1 MYLRRRYRSVYLL
14 IPLGLYI
21 ILTLLYK
28 SVNRTSHG
36 PHPHSIQQPT
46 AKFVRESSPE
56 LLREQFGYN
65 AWLVE
70 QLPLQ
75 APVKRVR
82 HKLCERSAESA
93 ESQSGVSI
101 IVIFRNEQMAM
112 LLRTLHSIVA
122 ATPAELLSEL
132 LVIDD
137 HSDINYWDQKYP
149 RDAFDAYLKTNVY
162 RAARF
167 IHLKE
172 AVGVVRARRFAV
184 TQIAT
189 DIVVFVDAH
198 VEVSAGWLPPLLAAI
213 AGDNRTLATPLLD
226 VLDPETI
233 QYKRVAEPK
242 RGLFDWTLRRREV
255 PLWSEQRRNLPRPY
269 ETPVMR
275 AAVFAVNAKA
285 FDTLSNFDPDV
296 IAPAAAELELSLQ
309 FWCIGGRVLVVPC
322 SRVAHL
328 QPSDGRAL
336 QRYGDLNQMGM
347 QLFRVSKV
355 LNNYSINFSEDNFFF
370 LPELQA
376 SGRNLAKRY
385 ALSVESLCNAATDR
399 RGKHRFAGEYI
410 HQV

>member
-1 MYLRRRYRSVYLL
+1 MLHRVYVYLRRRYRSVYLL

-21 ILTLLYK
+21 ILTLLYRH
-28 SVNRTSHG
+28 VNRTNHS
-36 PHPHSIQQPT
+36 PHAHSLHNPT
-46 AKFVRESSPE
+46 ARSLKESSPD
-56 LLREQFGYN
+56 LLREKFGYN

-70 QLPLQ
+70 QLPPRL
-75 APVKRVR
+75 PVKRVR

-101 IVIFRNEQMAM
+101 VVIFRNEQMAM

-137 HSDINYWDQKYP
+137 HSDINYWDQKYS
-149 RDAFDAYLKTNVY
+149 RETFNAYLKSNVY

-167 IHLKE
+167 IHLE
-172 AVGVVRARRFAV
+172 GAVGVVRARRFAV

-189 DIVVFVDAH
+189 ETVVFVDAH
-198 VEVSAGWLPPLLAAI
+198 VEVSAGWLPPLLEAI

-233 QYKRVAEPK
+233 QYKRVVEPR

-275 AAVFAVNAKA
+275 AAVFAVNTKA
-285 FDTLSNFDPDV
+285 FHTLSNFDPDV

-336 QRYGDLNQMGM
+336 QRYGDLNQMGL
-347 QLFRVSKV
+347 QLFRVSARK
-355 LNNYSINFSEDNFFF
+355 
-370 LPELQA
+370 
-376 SGRNLAKRY
+376 
-385 ALSVESLCNAATDR
+385 
-399 RGKHRFAGEYI
+399 
-410 HQV
+410 

>member
-14 IPLGLYI
+14 IPLGLCI
-21 ILTLLYK
+21 ALTLLYRH
-28 SVNRTSHG
+28 VNRTSPV
-36 PHPHSIQQPT
+36 PHPQSIQKPT
-46 AKFVRESSPE
+46 PD
-56 LLREQFGYN
+56 LMREQFGYN
-65 AWLVE
+65 ARLVE
-70 QLPLQ
+70 QLPLR
-75 APVKRVR
+75 PTVKRVR

-101 IVIFRNEQMAM
+101 VVIFRNEQMAM
-112 LLRTLHSIVA
+112 LLRTLNSIVA

-137 HSDINYWDQKYP
+137 HSDIRFWDRKHP
-149 RDAFDAYLKTNVY
+149 RDAFDAHLKSNVF

-167 IHLKE
+167 LHLKE
-172 AVGVVRARRFAV
+172 SVGVVRARRLAV
-184 TQIAT
+184 TQIVADT
-189 DIVVFVDAH
+189 VVFLDAH
-198 VEVSAGWLPPLLAAI
+198 VEVSFGWLPPLLEAI

-233 QYKRVAEPK
+233 KYKRVNEPQ

-255 PLWSEQRRNLPRPY
+255 PLWPKQRRNLPRPY

-309 FWCIGGRVLVVPC
+309 FWCIGGRVVVVPC

-336 QRYGDLNQMGM
+336 QRYGDLNQMGL
-347 QLFRVSKV
+347 QLFRVSALLKHQSSV
-355 LNNYSINFSEDNFFF
+355 KSF
-370 LPELQA
+370 LLPSRA
-376 SGRNLAKRY
+376 IGAWPRSG
-385 ALSVESLCNAATDR
+385 
-399 RGKHRFAGEYI
+399 
-410 HQV
+410 